1 MTQAQRIMKKTPD
14 VIIIGSKKSG
24 TRALIK
30 FLNLHPKV
38 RISSPEIHFFDRYYQ
53 RGLSWYVSQLPSVTP
68 NSGEINAEKTP
79 GNCMMHYF
87 YTNFDLTTWFFPLHA
102 LISLLSFT
110 PCSTKSG

>member
-38 RISSPEIHFFDRYYQ
+38 RISRPEIHFFDKHYEK
-53 RGLSWYVSQLPSVTP
+53 GLSWYVSQLPSVIP

-79 GNCMMHYF
+79 GNCMRQYF
-87 YTNFDLTTWFFPLHA
+87 HLQNR
-102 LISLLSFT
+102 
-110 PCSTKSG
+110 